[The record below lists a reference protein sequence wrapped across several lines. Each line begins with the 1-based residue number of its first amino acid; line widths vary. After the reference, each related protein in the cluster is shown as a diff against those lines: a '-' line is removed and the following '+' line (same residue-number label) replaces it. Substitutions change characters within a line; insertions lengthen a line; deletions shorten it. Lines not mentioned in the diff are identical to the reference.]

1 MLPWVL
7 FCTDTG
13 EQRSSS
19 AVVCSTR
26 VWVRNVSIHVR
37 DSTTRISPLADVTV
51 WDSSSNNEVCTVSP
65 GVSGG
70 KSRGCDNAVR
80 FWVDRKAGT
89 GQHTESGP
97 VHRSV

>member
-65 GVSGG
+65 AGLEAQRERGSSVYPHAPSPVLQRLGAVWAEFL
-70 KSRGCDNAVR
+70 SRA
-80 FWVDRKAGT
+80 
-89 GQHTESGP
+89 
-97 VHRSV
+97 